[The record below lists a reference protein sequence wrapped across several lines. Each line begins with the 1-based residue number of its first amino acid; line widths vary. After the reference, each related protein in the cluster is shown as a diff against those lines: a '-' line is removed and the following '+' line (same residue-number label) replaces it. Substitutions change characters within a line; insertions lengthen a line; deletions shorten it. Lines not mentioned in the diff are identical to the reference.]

1 MMTPAHDVLMS
12 LMMSAHSQQQQQY
25 VVNLKHSV
33 PLNRLPQSVSL
44 LTSHVCAHTSSS
56 AHTHTNTYNYN
67 SSIQFASI
75 ADHTNTVRSK
85 CVIKVIKFD
94 RVGALVAVANA
105 DGLVS
110 VYDFDECQYKMMK
123 RYVCFWGWGGCVND
137 VCVCVCV

>member
-1 MMTPAHDVLMS
+1 MTPAHDVLMS
-12 LMMSAHSQQQQQY
+12 MMMSAPTQQLQQHQY

-33 PLNRLPQSVSL
+33 PLNRLPQCVSL
-44 LTSHVCAHTSSS
+44 LTSHVCAHTPNASSN
-56 AHTHTNTYNYN
+56 THTNTSNNN

-123 RYVCFWGWGGCVND
+123 RYVCCGDGVV
-137 VCVCVCV
+137 VCVSE